1 MSRAARI
8 PVICESCFMAY
19 QDIAYDRD
27 EDDETRE
34 VAAMFMADMG
44 RDVPDHLLRERLA
57 MVKIL
62 QTELK

>member
-1 MSRAARI
+1 MSARI
-8 PVICESCFMAY
+8 PVICESCFMSY

-44 RDVPDHLLRERLA
+44 RDVPDHCCDATDEPDIDCDCGCRS
-57 MVKIL
+57 
-62 QTELK
+62 